1 MKVSNDVSTGTSN
14 LRHRTARF
22 MKNKSLET
30 SQCSGCNMQK
40 NLHEALASQLRLE
53 MQQEELLSAHLE
65 ICTGFKY
72 YTELYDFAP
81 VGYFSLNQVGIIH
94 QLNLTGAS
102 QLGIVRSELV
112 GQRFSTFVTV
122 ESQHLFNTFFAKLF
136 KGHAKETCEIRL
148 HTNNNSYIDVLME
161 GMAAENRQVCHLAFL
176 DITARKH
183 AEESLRWA
191 NENNRLM
198 IESITDCSMIQLDN
212 GGRVMSWNAGA
223 QRIKGYT
230 TEEIIGQNFSRFY
243 TDEDVK
249 SGKPQQEL
257 EQAVADGSSINEGW
271 RKRKDGS
278 IFWARETCNSILDQS
293 GNLRGFAKLTRD
305 LTAHQLQNAEL
316 INAKTVAEKADLAKT
331 DFLSSMSH
339 ELRTPL
345 NAILGFAQLIEAGTP
360 PLTPTQQLRLS
371 EILRAG
377 WYLLELINE
386 ILDLATIES
395 GKISLSQTS
404 MSLIEVMSEC
414 QAIIYPQAQ
423 KRDIRMSFSSLDTP
437 LFVRADRT
445 RLKQVLI
452 NLLSNAI
459 KYNRDGGMVEV
470 SFSAS
475 TSERIRIS
483 VKDTGAGLPPEK
495 LTQLFQPF
503 NRLGQ
508 EAGTIEGTGI
518 GLAVSKQL
526 VELMGGAIGVEST
539 VGVGSVFWLELNVA
553 DELLPATDRGKP
565 AAPATQVYDQTQQR
579 TLMYIED
586 NPANLLLVEHIIASR
601 SDIRLLSA
609 MNGKVGIELAG
620 AHLPDV
626 ILMDIN
632 LTGGISGVDALR
644 VLRGDPFTAHIPVI
658 ALSANVM
665 PHDIANAL
673 KAGFF
678 RYLTKPIKL
687 NEFMSAIDEALEFAG
702 VRCHSGI

>member
-1 MKVSNDVSTGTSN
+1 MKVSNDISTGTSN
-14 LRHRTARF
+14 LRHRAARL
-22 MKNKSLET
+22 MENKPLAIK
-30 SQCSGCNMQK
+30 QCSNCDMQE
-40 NLHEALASQLRLE
+40 NLREARANQLRLE
-53 MQQEELLSAHLE
+53 MQQKELITAHVE
-65 ICTGFKY
+65 ICSGSKCYAEF
-72 YTELYDFAP
+72 YDFAP
-81 VGYFSLNQVGIIH
+81 VGYFTLNQVGNIH
-94 QLNLTGAS
+94 ELNLTGAS
-102 QLGIVRSELV
+102 QLGIERSELV
-112 GQRFSTFVTV
+112 GQRFDAFVIV
-122 ESQHLFNTFFAKLF
+122 ESQPLFNSFFEKLF

-148 HTNNNSYIDVLME
+148 NTHNNSYIDVLMK
-161 GMAAENRQVCHLAFL
+161 GITTVDRQVCHLAL
-176 DITARKH
+176 MDITARKH

-191 NENNRLM
+191 NESNRLM
-198 IESITDCSMIQLDN
+198 FESVTDCSIIQLDT
-212 GGRVMSWNAGA
+212 GGRVMSWNVGA

-243 TDEDVK
+243 TDEDKK

-257 EQAVADGSSINEGW
+257 AQAVADGSSISEGW

-293 GNLRGFAKLTRD
+293 GNLQGFAKLTRD
-305 LTAHQLQNAEL
+305 LTAHQQYHVKLVR
-316 INAKTVAEKADLAKT
+316 AKNVAEKANLAKT

-423 KRDIRMSFSSLDTP
+423 KRDIRMSFSSLDTS

-475 TSERIRIS
+475 TSERIRIN

-508 EAGTIEGTGI
+508 EASTVEGTGI
-518 GLAVSKQL
+518 GLAVSKRL

-539 VGVGSVFWLELNVA
+539 VGVGSVFWLELTVA

-565 AAPATQVYDQTQQR
+565 AAPAAKVYDQTQQR

-586 NPANLLLVEHIIASR
+586 NPANLLLVEHIIAGR

-620 AHLPDV
+620 AHLSDV

-644 VLRGDPFTAHIPVI
+644 VLRGDPFTAHIPII

-687 NEFMSAIDEALEFAG
+687 AEFMSAIDEALEFAG
-702 VRCHSGI
+702 VRCHAGI